1 MEGWFSIYAHSCRF
15 WSILV
20 DLRANIDAIAVGNP
34 LDYIGWQGPLAFGHT
49 YLPEVLLVGLYPVAQ
64 GPWVNPGIL
73 G

>member
-1 MEGWFSIYAHSCRF
+1 MSIHVNSGRYWA
-15 WSILV
+15 ILV
-20 DLRANIDAIAVGNP
+20 DLRADIDAIAVGNP

-64 GPWVNPGIL
+64 GPWVNPGIF